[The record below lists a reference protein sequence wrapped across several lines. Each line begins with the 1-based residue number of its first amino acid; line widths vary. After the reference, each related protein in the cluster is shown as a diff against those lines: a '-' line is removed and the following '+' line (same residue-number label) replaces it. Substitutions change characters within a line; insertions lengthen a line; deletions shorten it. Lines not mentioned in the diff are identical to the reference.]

1 MASEDLKTGLDILH
15 AALLDAGEAASSS
28 GDYAAE
34 GKRAVRQAYWSILCH
49 ARWPWG
55 LATSPNVIAVQA
67 AQRVTVNSIV
77 GTTMTLSANLTPSM
91 VYYKVYLESNQS
103 VYRVLSH
110 TDNTDTVT
118 LDASYV
124 ESVTSGPAIFFK
136 DEYALPTSVL
146 RVWDPM
152 WPRGWYDN
160 PIPIID
166 KPLFE
171 QRYGR
176 GAWGFGSGI
185 IEAACEVHPEGFDA
199 ASDNMIRQVR
209 FAPWCEDALNI
220 EHDYTVFHDLD
231 FSGTGSTV
239 DTPKVPREHRS
250 VIANL
255 ATALLCINKDE
266 SKAKDYGEIGAGKLR
281 AMVDQYIPSQAG
293 RFHTQAKHS
302 VSLGLT

>member
-15 AALLDAGEAASSS
+15 AALLDAGEAASAS

-55 LATSPNVIAVQA
+55 LAASPNVIEVQA
-67 AQRVTVNSIV
+67 AQRVTVNS
-77 GTTMTLSANLTPSM
+77 TASNSMTLSDSLASS
-91 VYYKVYLESNQS
+91 VAFYKVYLESNQA
-103 VYRVLSH
+103 VYRIVGH
-110 TDNTDTVT
+110 TGGTSTLT
-118 LDASYV
+118 LDATYV
-124 ESVTSGPAIFFK
+124 ESITSGPAVIFK
-136 DEYALPTSVL
+136 DEYALPATVL

-152 WPRGWYDN
+152 WPRGWLDH

-171 QRYGR
+171 LRYGR
-176 GAWGFGSGI
+176 GAWGFGSGV
-185 IEAACEVHPEGFDA
+185 IEAACEIHPEGFDA
-199 ASDNMIRQVR
+199 TSDNMIRQVR
-209 FAPWCEDALNI
+209 FAPWCEDAINI

-231 FSGTGSTV
+231 FTGTGTEV
-239 DTPKVPREHRS
+239 DTPKIPREHRS

-281 AMVDQYIPSQAG
+281 AMVDQYLPSQAG
-293 RFHTQAKHS
+293 RLHTQAKHS

>member
-15 AALLDAGEAASSS
+15 AALLDAGESASAT
-28 GDYAAE
+28 GDYGTD
-34 GKRAVRQAYWSILCH
+34 GKRAVREAYWSILCH
-49 ARWPWG
+49 ARWPWA
-55 LATSPNVIAVQA
+55 LALTPNVITTRA
-67 AQRVTVNSIV
+67 AQRVTVSSIS
-77 GTTMTLSANLTPSM
+77 GTAMTLSANLTPSAA
-91 VYYKVYLESNQS
+91 YCKVYLESNQS
-103 VYRVLSH
+103 VYRILTH
-110 TDNTDTVT
+110 TDNTASIT

-124 ESVTSGPAIFFK
+124 ETATSGPAVIYQ
-136 DEYALPTSVL
+136 DEYTLPTTVL

-160 PIPIID
+160 PIPILD

-185 IEAACEVHPEGFDA
+185 IEAACEVHPQYFDSS
-199 ASDNMIRQVR
+199 SDNVVRQVR

-231 FSGTGSTV
+231 FSGNGTTA

-250 VIANL
+250 VIAKF
-255 ATALLCINKDE
+255 ATALLCVNKDE
-266 SKAKDYGEIGAGKLR
+266 AKAKDYAAMGAGKLQS
-281 AMVDQYIPSQAG
+281 MVDLYLPSQAG
-293 RFHTQAKHS
+293 RIYVRPQHS
-302 VSLGLT
+302 VALGLT